1 MLRAYSSALA
11 GMASRIDSFDRSAA
25 RIATPQNGDPTLER
39 DVVKTLDDS
48 EGLKANVAVART
60 ADEMVGTL
68 IDIVA

>member
-1 MLRAYSSALA
+1 MIRGYSSALA

-25 RIATPQNGDPTLER
+25 RIATPDDPTLER

-48 EGLKANVAVART
+48 AGLKANLAVVRT
-60 ADEMVGTL
+60 ADQMVGTL

>member
-1 MLRAYSSALA
+1 MIRAYSSALA

-25 RIATPQNGDPTLER
+25 RIATPGDPTLER
-39 DVVKTLDDS
+39 DIVKTLDDS
-48 EGLKANVAVART
+48 DGLKANVAVART